1 MPAKKQ
7 QPLWRQAFDAV
18 EQPLRKRAEDL
29 ASTEEFGR
37 VLIAAFTTW
46 TTVSRTARAA
56 STSVL
61 HMANLPAHADL
72 RRLARQ
78 LGALEAKL
86 EKLAADVERL
96 GDRLDKPDTAGERRH
111 SR

>member
-1 MPAKKQ
+1 MAKKP
-7 QPLWRQAFDAV
+7 QPLWRQAFDSV
-18 EQPLRKRAEDL
+18 EMPLRKRAEEL

-37 VLIAAFTTW
+37 VLIAAFGAW
-46 TTVSRTARAA
+46 TTVSRGMRSA
-56 STSVL
+56 STTAL

-86 EKLAADVERL
+86 EKLSAEVERL
-96 GDRLDKPDTAGERRH
+96 GDRLDATSDSHERRQT
-111 SR
+111 R

>member
-1 MPAKKQ
+1 MAKK
-7 QPLWRQAFDAV
+7 QPLWRQAFDAL
-18 EQPLRKRAEDL
+18 EQPLRRQAESI

-37 VLIAAFTTW
+37 VLMTAFTTY
-46 TTVSRTARAA
+46 TSVARNVRAA

-78 LGALEAKL
+78 IGALEAKL
-86 EKLAADVERL
+86 EKLAADVERI
-96 GDRLDKPDTAGERRH
+96 GERLEGPPEASGRRH